1 MRGHVAHEQ
10 ALATPKYKETSVGC
24 SLSRSGASPVPQGG
38 GIMMNRDIMMQ
49 NMDIVNVVID
59 TSAEIVIESSR
70 PKGLVKQ
77 PDHAQS

>member
-24 SLSRSGASPVPQGG
+24 SLSRSGVSPVPQGG
-38 GIMMNRDIMMQ
+38 GAAMQ
-49 NMDIVNVVID
+49 NADLLNSSVVID

>member
-1 MRGHVAHEQ
+1 MRSQLAREQ

-24 SLSRSGASPVPQGG
+24 SLSRSGVSPVPHGG
-38 GIMMNRDIMMQ
+38 GASIKHTEVD
-49 NMDIVNVVID
+49 ID
-59 TSAEIVIESSR
+59 TSAEMLLESSR

>member
-24 SLSRSGASPVPQGG
+24 SLSRSGVSPVPQGG
-38 GIMMNRDIMMQ
+38 GAAMQ
-49 NMDIVNVVID
+49 NADLVLD